1 MRTRLHRT
9 GGGGG
14 RRALRVWCLAAL
26 VAAAVVPGTS
36 TAGRVFLEPS
46 RIEIASGG
54 SVELRVRVGAA
65 VDSVSCYSL
74 SLGVEPALLDL
85 VDARPGSLYVE
96 TPEPTFFNRD
106 VDAQGRDRVS
116 DCVLGFGTTVPTPGE
131 LVVLEF
137 EAIADGF
144 VTVSLAEV
152 LLRDVDR
159 LPIDGVVAEPAVVT
173 IGTTSIANPSGQPRL
188 VAWPSPADGTARIR
202 LVAPRPRQA
211 ESPTFE
217 IFDSAGR
224 RVRRLSTVVG
234 RGGVEW
240 DGADATGR
248 PVAAGVYHVQAVVD
262 GAVVT
267 TRLVLLR

>member
-1 MRTRLHRT
+1 MRTRLHRI

-14 RRALRVWCLAAL
+14 RRALRAWCLAAL
-26 VAAAVVPGTS
+26 VAATLPCTS
-36 TAGRVFLEPS
+36 KAGRVFFEPS
-46 RIEIASGG
+46 RIEIGSGG
-54 SVELRVRVGAA
+54 SVEVRVRVGAG

-74 SLGVEPALLDL
+74 SLGVEPGLLEL

-106 VDAQGRDRVS
+106 VDAQGRDRVN

-159 LPIDGVVAEPAVVT
+159 LPIDGVVTEPAVVT
-173 IGTTSIANPSGQPRL
+173 IGTTSVASTSGQPRL

-211 ESPTFE
+211 QSPTFE

-224 RVRRLSTVVG
+224 RVRRLSAVGG

-240 DGADATGR
+240 DGVDATGR